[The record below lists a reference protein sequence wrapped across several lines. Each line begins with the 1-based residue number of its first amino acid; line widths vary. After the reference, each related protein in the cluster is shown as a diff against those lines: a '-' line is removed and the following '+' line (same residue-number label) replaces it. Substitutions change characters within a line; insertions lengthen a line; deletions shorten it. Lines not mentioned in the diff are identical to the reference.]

1 VKTVVLFLPTDNGTG
16 QWKNKMQTRTMR
28 KIGFI
33 DNRYTGEA
41 RPQPGEHWLV
51 EIIREN
57 QSAKGGCLILH
68 PVEKIEKDNRVPLLH
83 GMYDMRMEDDI
94 VILTP
99 HDKTKY
105 WMLSPKAKDAILA
118 STKAN
123 TIVID
128 HGGELWPRRKSV
140 ESVLEREAR
149 KLLE

>member
-1 VKTVVLFLPTDNGTG
+1 VKTVVLFLSTESNG

-33 DNRYTGEA
+33 DNRYTGEDK
-41 RPQPGEHWLV
+41 PQPGEHWLV

-57 QSAKGGCLILH
+57 QSSKGGCLILH
-68 PVEKIEKDNRVPLLH
+68 PLKKLEKEDRVPLLH

-94 VILTP
+94 VVLTP
-99 HDKTKY
+99 HDKTKF
-105 WMLSPKAKDAILA
+105 WMLSPKAKDAILD

-128 HGGELWPRRKSV
+128 HGGSLWPRRKSA
-140 ESVLEREAR
+140 ESVLEREA
-149 KLLE
+149 KKMLE